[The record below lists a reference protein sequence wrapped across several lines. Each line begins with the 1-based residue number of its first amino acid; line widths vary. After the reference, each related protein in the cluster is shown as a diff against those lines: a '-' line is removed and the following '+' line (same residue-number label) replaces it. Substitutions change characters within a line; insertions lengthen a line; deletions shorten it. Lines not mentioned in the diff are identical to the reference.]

1 MSLHH
6 TLTMAPQQLAVAV
19 YDIAATSLPSAALV
33 LAAALSIF
41 AAALVR
47 GFTGFGFALTAVP
60 LLGLFMPPTQ
70 SVPVAVCLQLLIGLG
85 DLPRASRVC
94 DWPSLRWLILGG
106 VIGSPIGVLVL
117 SLVSASA
124 ARLLIALIT
133 VGAVVLLNAG
143 FRLTTAPARRI
154 TALVGLTAGMFNGL
168 AGMPGPPVI
177 VYYNSGAFG
186 RIAARASMMVF
197 FLVSSIVAT
206 ATLASFDLLDLHVAV
221 LTALGI
227 PVMLVGTWLGD
238 LGFHRGSDTLHRRV
252 SMTSLAAVALGS
264 ALKGLSDLL

>member
-1 MSLHH
+1 MFLRP
-6 TLTMAPQQLAVAV
+6 TLTMALQELAVAV
-19 YDIAATSLPSAALV
+19 HDIAATSLPSPALV

-70 SVPVAVCLQLLIGLG
+70 SVPVAVCLQLLIGLS

-94 DWPSLRWLILGG
+94 DWSSLRWLILGG
-106 VIGSPIGVLVL
+106 LIGSPIGALVL

-124 ARLLIALIT
+124 ARILIALIT

-143 FRLTTAPARRI
+143 FRLAAAPAGWI
-154 TALVGLTAGMFNGL
+154 TALVGLVAGLFNGL

-177 VYYNSGAFG
+177 VYYNAGPFG
-186 RIAARASMMVF
+186 RVAARASMMVF

-206 ATLASFDLLDLHVAV
+206 ASLAWFGLLDLHIAV
-221 LTALGI
+221 LTGLGI
-227 PVMLVGTWLGD
+227 PVMLAGAWLGD

-252 SMTSLAAVALGS
+252 SIASLAVVAVGS